1 MPAFNNPPALT
12 ISKSYETLKTEIKMW
27 ETLTPLPANKRA
39 LAIAVRLSGTALEA
53 IMTSDADQFSTNPDV
68 KLLLEDMDKILKK
81 DSVDLA

>member
-39 LAIAVRLSGTALEA
+39 LASAVRLSGKA
-53 IMTSDADQFSTNPDV
+53 ICDV
-68 KLLLEDMDKILKK
+68 CNTCCMYAPLN
-81 DSVDLA
+81 